1 MREGSSGVGGGRRD
15 RWGGRWVGS
24 LFCWS
29 PVRQRFD
36 GWVSLPGTLES
47 ERGDKAFL
55 PWAGRSQGT
64 RCSVGIWNPLAAAE
78 RRGEDIGRRLKLRG
92 IGACQAGGETPQIS
106 AQWRLCASTTWLY
119 NLISYWRGRVGVV
132 SDCCCC
138 TNHRMARFIQPASVL
153 PLQSRE
159 APPLPTFDS

>member
-1 MREGSSGVGGGRRD
+1 MFSRN
-15 RWGGRWVGS
+15 
-24 LFCWS
+24 
-29 PVRQRFD
+29 
-36 GWVSLPGTLES
+36 LES
-47 ERGDKAFL
+47 FGNCGEEGRGHWETVK
-55 PWAGRSQGT
+55 
-64 RCSVGIWNPLAAAE
+64 AE
-78 RRGEDIGRRLKLRG
+78 RNRCMPGR
-92 IGACQAGGETPQIS
+92 GETPQIS